1 MSMEPTEV
9 LFQAFKEILE
19 EKVRELFEAGYTEE
33 EIVEALRMMR
43 DEGLHF

>member
-9 LFQAFKEILE
+9 LFRAFKEILVE
-19 EKVRELFEAGYTEE
+19 TVRELFEEGYTEE

-43 DEGLHF
+43 DEGI